1 MNFRLLIALLF
12 IGSVILINACNHINA
27 SNVVAI
33 EETTAG
39 LKWYDFEN
47 AMELNKKAK
56 KKVLVDMYTSWCGWC
71 KVMDRQTFT
80 DPEVVEYL
88 NENFILIK
96 FNAETREPVEY
107 KGQTYTFKPMGRRG
121 ANGLA
126 IQMLNGRLAYPSL
139 VYLDA
144 DFNKLKVS
152 PGFKKPQ
159 QLLSELKAL

>member
-1 MNFRLLIALLF
+1 MILRIFIALLF
-12 IGSVILINACNHINA
+12 ASSVFYITSCNQINATNA
-27 SNVVAI
+27 VAI
-33 EETTAG
+33 EETPAG

-47 AMELNKKAK
+47 AMELNKKEK

-80 DPEVVEYL
+80 DPEVVDYL
-88 NENFILIK
+88 NEHFILIK
-96 FNAETREPVEY
+96 FNAETKEPVEF
-107 KGQTYTFKPMGRRG
+107 KGQTYQFKPMGRRG

-144 DFNKLKVS
+144 DFNKIKVS

-159 QLLSELKAL
+159 QLLDELRAL